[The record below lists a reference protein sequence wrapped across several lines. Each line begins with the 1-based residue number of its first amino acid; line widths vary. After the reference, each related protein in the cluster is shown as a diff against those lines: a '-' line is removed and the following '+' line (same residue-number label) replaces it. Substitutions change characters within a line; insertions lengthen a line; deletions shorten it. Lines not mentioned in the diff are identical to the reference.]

1 MRYLILKYLAYNNN
15 RLKEINMFQLQQNLL
30 DIIVIMVLRI
40 NNILYWIIFKK
51 LHQRHTFKKN
61 VLHILSF
68 KMSID
73 LKISKILVTQKS
85 KIIIN

>member
-40 NNILYWIIFKK
+40 NNILY
-51 LHQRHTFKKN
+51 
-61 VLHILSF
+61 
-68 KMSID
+68 
-73 LKISKILVTQKS
+73 
-85 KIIIN
+85 